1 MNKALRPLL
10 VIWVLAFYTEAV
22 GQRINGEIFIP
33 MGERSEIRMK
43 PDLDTL
49 ENKRTYEFKLRVSS
63 EFKISQILLE
73 KGLAVQNDSVLTIT
87 PNSTKYGSIDTATLR
102 VIVSSISGKRVYLF
116 QRQFFIK
123 VPEKIYP
130 MISNPR
136 TNIIMLNEKVELE
149 RNRPY
154 PKNLFTDVQP
164 KLTMF
169 DHQVNMNE
177 MQVNSVTVA
186 MYDKEGKQYVSQGDT
201 ITMEAVR
208 EIKKIKNPVPIYI
221 KVDAQ
226 KGNTKKSIWSR
237 IILYAD

>member
-1 MNKALRPLL
+1 MYKIVRAFCFLWL
-10 VIWVLAFYTEAV
+10 LAFSLETK

-49 ENKRTYEFKLRVSS
+49 ENKKTYEFKLRVSS

-73 KGLAVQNDSVLTIT
+73 KGLAIQNDSVLTIT
-87 PNSTKYGSIDTATLR
+87 PNSTKYGQIDTATLR

-130 MISNPR
+130 MISNPKM
-136 TNIIMLNEKVELE
+136 NIIMLNDKIELE

-154 PKNLFTDVQP
+154 PKNLFTDIQP

-169 DHQVNMNE
+169 DQQVNMNE
-177 MQVNSVTVA
+177 MQIKSVTVA
-186 MYDKEGKQYVSQGDT
+186 MYDKEGKQYVSAGDT

-208 EIKKIKNPVPIYI
+208 EIKKIKNPVPVYI

>member
-22 GQRINGEIFIP
+22 GQLINGEIFIP

-164 KLTMF
+164 KITMF